1 MFKDQSFR
9 RRPRPAKV
17 FFFVLAAILFLAVM
31 GGLIM
36 YLWNAILPEVLGVKR
51 ITFWQAVGIL
61 ALAKILFGFPPF
73 GKGRSM
79 HHRSKARWSEKWM
92 DMTDDE
98 KKQLKEKWQDRC
110 SRRRSH

>member
-1 MFKDQSFR
+1 MFKDQSFS

-17 FFFVLAAILFLAVM
+17 FFFVLAAILFLALM
-31 GGLIM
+31 GGLVM

-73 GKGRSM
+73 RKGGK

-92 DMTDDE
+92 GMTDEE
-98 KKQLKEKWQDRC
+98 KQQLKEKWQERC
-110 SRRRSH
+110 SRRRPQ